1 MKEDQNISLA
11 ERALQMYDEQ
21 QDLEFLRFLVSQRR
35 QDQQL
40 EPVLRD
46 EWERGICLLQD
57 NSVVQLNDPRRQGET
72 SFRWHNGIIESRP
85 ARMGPGSL
93 PTYPGAVRPL
103 LEWPSSETL
112 RQTILQRL
120 EQDAREEII
129 PDADWNPGNEPIL
142 KEYDALKAAPGL
154 NDAVLEFMRER
165 YNMPESLLNMLDEEA
180 QECARMI
187 VGELPE
193 ETLTALQQAIEARV
207 REETG
212 EETGEE

>member
-1 MKEDQNISLA
+1 MNEDQNISLA

-85 ARMGPGSL
+85 TRMESGSL

-112 RQTILQRL
+112 LRTILQKL
-120 EQDAREEII
+120 ERDAWEQIM
-129 PDADWNPGNEPIL
+129 PDANCDPGDGPIL

-154 NDAVLEFMRER
+154 NDAVLEFVRER
-165 YNMPESLLNMLDEEA
+165 YDMPEFLLNMLDQET
-180 QECARMI
+180 QECADMI
-187 VGELPE
+187 VEELPE
-193 ETLTALQQAIEARV
+193 ETLTALRQATEARV
-207 REETG
+207 REET
-212 EETGEE
+212 EEE

>member
-1 MKEDQNISLA
+1 MNEDQNISLA

-57 NSVVQLNDPRRQGET
+57 NSVVQLNDPRRQEET

-85 ARMGPGSL
+85 ARMESGSL

-112 RQTILQRL
+112 RHTILQKL
-120 EQDAREEII
+120 ERDAWEQII
-129 PDADWNPGNEPIL
+129 PDAKWDPGDGPIL

-154 NDAVLEFMRER
+154 NEAVLEFVRER
-165 YNMPESLLNMLDEEA
+165 YDMPEFLLNMLDQET
-180 QECARMI
+180 QECADMI
-187 VGELPE
+187 VEELPE
-193 ETLTALQQAIEARV
+193 ETLTALRQATEARV
-207 REETG
+207 REET
-212 EETGEE
+212 EEE

>member
-1 MKEDQNISLA
+1 MNEDQNISLA

-57 NSVVQLNDPRRQGET
+57 NSVVQLNDPRRQGKT

-85 ARMGPGSL
+85 ARMEPGSL

-112 RQTILQRL
+112 LRTILQKL
-120 EQDAREEII
+120 ERDAWEEIM
-129 PDADWNPGNEPIL
+129 PDANWDPGDGPIL

-154 NDAVLEFMRER
+154 NNAILEFVRER
-165 YNMPESLLNMLDEEA
+165 YDMPEFLLNMLDQET
-180 QECARMI
+180 QECADMI
-187 VGELPE
+187 VEELPE
-193 ETLTALQQAIEARV
+193 ETLTALQKATEARV
-207 REETG
+207 REET
-212 EETGEE
+212 EEE